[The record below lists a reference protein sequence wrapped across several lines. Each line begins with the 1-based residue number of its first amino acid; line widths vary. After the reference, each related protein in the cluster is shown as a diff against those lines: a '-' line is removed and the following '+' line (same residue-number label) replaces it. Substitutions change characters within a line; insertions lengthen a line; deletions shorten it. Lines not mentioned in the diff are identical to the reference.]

1 MTAPFPCPCGS
12 GKVYPACCGRF
23 HAGRPAP
30 TATALMRSRYTAFV
44 LGLSDYLSETWH
56 PTTRP
61 PSIDMDPDTQW
72 SGLAIEET
80 EGGNAWDT
88 EGTVQFKATFV
99 SPDGLGVLH
108 ERSRFVLEDNRWYYV
123 DGTH

>member
-72 SGLAIEET
+72 SGLAIEEA
-80 EGGNAWDT
+80 EGGNTPTRVGRKAW
-88 EGTVQFKATFV
+88 QN
-99 SPDGLGVLH
+99 S
-108 ERSRFVLEDNRWYYV
+108 
-123 DGTH
+123 